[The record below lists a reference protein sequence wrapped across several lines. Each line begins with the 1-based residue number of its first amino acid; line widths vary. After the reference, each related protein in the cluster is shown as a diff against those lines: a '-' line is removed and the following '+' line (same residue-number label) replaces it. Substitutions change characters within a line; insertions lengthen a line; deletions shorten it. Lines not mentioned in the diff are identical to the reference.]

1 MTRYQFT
8 LDELRAAVALA
19 EQTSDQMATEFRLAL
34 AQAEEWFKMM
44 PVGAGSTGF
53 TLNGDRY
60 RIWRREPGAEVRRMI
75 DIIDESKGAD
85 I

>member
-8 LDELRAAVALA
+8 LDELRAAAALV
-19 EQTSDQMATEFRLAL
+19 ERTNDPMAREFKLAL
-34 AQAEEWFKMM
+34 EQAEEWFKMM

-53 TLNGDRY
+53 TLNGYRY
-60 RIWRREPGAEVRRMI
+60 RIWRREPGADLRRMI